1 MAGFYDG
8 DLWVSS
14 LMWSLCIYH
23 IGCYPHCA
31 EGGWDITC
39 NNSLIAFSKTTKTKH
54 LHSSHQTFFSICA
67 ASGPIRNGP
76 LHTKGV
82 SLWVKRKLLKA
93 HREAK
98 LNGIIISSLASI
110 HPFSVNH
117 RLFLISVPGR
127 AGANPSSHLVR
138 GRNLAHDLIS
148 HAHTSGQI
156 RLSNQPN
163 AQIFWDCGR
172 KPDQLQ
178 KACSGVSWTLLLSIS
193 TSTSSTTRWSSG

>member
-1 MAGFYDG
+1 M
-8 DLWVSS
+8 V
-14 LMWSLCIYH
+14 IYTLKAV
-23 IGCYPHCA
+23 C
-31 EGGWDITC
+31 
-39 NNSLIAFSKTTKTKH
+39 
-54 LHSSHQTFFSICA
+54 
-67 ASGPIRNGP
+67 
-76 LHTKGV
+76 
-82 SLWVKRKLLKA
+82 LWVKGRLLKA

-98 LNGIIISSLASI
+98 EGIIIASLSSM

-163 AQIFWDCGR
+163 AQVFVGLWEENRWTREGPQWCKRNIVSQHYHIHQLHNKMIEWVVRGEKTASRAQHIKINWNFQR
-172 KPDQLQ
+172 KKKKFLTVHYRQMG
-178 KACSGVSWTLLLSIS
+178 KI
-193 TSTSSTTRWSSG
+193 